1 MKCLEYGSG
10 TAVPY
15 FRDKT
20 AETFEETG
28 LKGLQDAV
36 KAMQWKG
43 ACNSRAGACA
53 GCDVWL
59 LFDQSGRYKDK

>member
-20 AETFEETG
+20 AETFEEAG

-43 ACNSRAGACA
+43 M
-53 GCDVWL
+53 
-59 LFDQSGRYKDK
+59 